1 MPNIDHHTADG
12 FDRIWRLHGAPEPEA
27 ANESPFLTF
36 FSIFPAEALAGEG
49 FDLGCGNGRIAR
61 SVAPRAGFLHCI
73 DPSASGLAAAKTAM
87 GHLGNVDFLCASVDS
102 IPLADE
108 SQDFGYSLGVLHH
121 IPDPAAGLRCCV
133 AKLKRGAPFLLYVYY
148 SFDNRP
154 PWFRLVWRASDALRR
169 VISRLPFRL
178 RAAASTS
185 IAAVA
190 YWPLSRAALALRK
203 LGVRTDNLPLSFY
216 ADHDWATLRA
226 DALDRFGTAVEHR
239 FSRREVD
246 AMMAAAGLR
255 DVRFAEGPPYWTAL
269 GYKA

>member
-12 FDRIWRLHGAPEPEA
+12 FDHIWRLHGAPEPEA

-87 GHLGNVDFLCASVDS
+87 GHLGNVDFLRASVDS

-121 IPDPAAGLRCCV
+121 LPDPAAGLRCCV

-185 IAAVA
+185 IAAGA
-190 YWPLSRAALALRK
+190 YCRSAGRRWRFESW
-203 LGVRTDNLPLSFY
+203 GCGRTPSPSPSMP
-216 ADHDWATLRA
+216 TMTGR
-226 DALDRFGTAVEHR
+226 RFGRTRSTGSGPRSNTA
-239 FSRREVD
+239 S
-246 AMMAAAGLR
+246 AGGKWKR
-255 DVRFAEGPPYWTAL
+255 
-269 GYKA
+269 